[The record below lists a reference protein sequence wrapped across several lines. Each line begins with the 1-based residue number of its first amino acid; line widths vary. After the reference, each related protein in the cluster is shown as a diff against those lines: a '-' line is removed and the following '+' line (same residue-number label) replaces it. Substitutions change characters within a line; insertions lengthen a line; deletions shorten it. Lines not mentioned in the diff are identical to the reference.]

1 MQATLSS
8 TICTIA
14 LLTLAASAITWY
26 VSLQNQFIQD
36 LRQAQLRELAESLS
50 STCVELVSAAR
61 SSARQELLV
70 RQRLE
75 LPRLQQGYACEL
87 SMTERASAPES
98 YSLSVLVESEGEP
111 YIEVSVDVPLGQKYV
126 SNVLVLSDGN
136 IGDMRITRR
145 LESGSRQPYIFV
157 MKEGSLLYLGLGVV
171 SGGT

>member
-26 VSLQNQFIQD
+26 VSLQSQFIQE

-50 STCVELVSAAR
+50 TTCVELVSAAR
-61 SSARQELLV
+61 SSTRQELLV

-75 LPRLQQGYACEL
+75 LPRLEQGYACEL
-87 SMTERASAPES
+87 SMTEYTSAPKS

-111 YIEVSVDVPLGQKYV
+111 HVEVSVDVPLGQKYA

-136 IGDMRITRR
+136 IGGMRVTRR

-171 SGGT
+171 RGGT

>member
-87 SMTERASAPES
+87 SMTKRASAPES

-136 IGDMRITRR
+136 IGDMRVTRR